1 MKSVVAEGRR
11 DVNNITRT
19 ATLFLYK
26 NIFSLLLGVYS
37 ILSLDLYPIKPSQI
51 ALVSLF
57 NIGVPAFL
65 LTLEPN
71 ESKQRGK
78 FIVET
83 LVRSLPAALT
93 SFFAIVALVSFS
105 NLFSIPYADISTS
118 STYLLSVG
126 GFIILWNIIRPVNK
140 YRGAV
145 MAFCVSGFAL
155 CILVFSNWFD
165 INSVSLRAWVLCI
178 LFAICE
184 ASVIRWI
191 SLLTQLIRKK
201 VKNRIN
207 KNI

>member
-1 MKSVVAEGRR
+1 
-11 DVNNITRT
+11 
-19 ATLFLYK
+19 
-26 NIFSLLLGVYS
+26 
-37 ILSLDLYPIKPSQI
+37 
-51 ALVSLF
+51 
-57 NIGVPAFL
+57 
-65 LTLEPN
+65 
-71 ESKQRGK
+71 
-78 FIVET
+78 
-83 LVRSLPAALT
+83 
-93 SFFAIVALVSFS
+93 
-105 NLFSIPYADISTS
+105 
-118 STYLLSVG
+118 
-126 GFIILWNIIRPVNK
+126 
-140 YRGAV
+140 